1 MRQSNLL
8 FVAATLALSG
18 CAASPP
24 PPPANALRM
33 GEPAVTTRWEQFCE
47 QAQNVSQASWL
58 ASSRGNEGWELVS
71 MYAGVLCFK
80 RPVQIEAPSPA
91 VAPAPVML
99 GSMSPPVAPRP
110 APAPVVVGVR
120 APAPPTGSNPVPS
133 VIDPGF

>member
-1 MRQSNLL
+1 
-8 FVAATLALSG
+8 
-18 CAASPP
+18 
-24 PPPANALRM
+24 M

-80 RPVQIEAPSPA
+80 RPVHTDAPSPA
-91 VAPAPVML
+91 VAPSPVML
-99 GSMSPPVAPRP
+99 GAMSPAVAPAP
-110 APAPVVVGVR
+110 APAPVMVGARV
-120 APAPPTGSNPVPS
+120 PTPTGASPVPS

>member
-1 MRQSNLL
+1 MRPLNTL
-8 FVAATLALSG
+8 FVAAALAVTG

-47 QAQNVSQASWL
+47 QSQNVSQASWL

-80 RPVQIEAPSPA
+80 RPVQIEAPGP
-91 VAPAPVML
+91 VAPAPVM
-99 GSMSPPVAPRP
+99 
-110 APAPVVVGVR
+110 VGVR
-120 APAPPTGSNPVPS
+120 SPVPTRSSPVPS